1 MSANAQTFG
10 ISPPLYQNYDAH
22 TPFGNL
28 AAFKGKVLNLTLIKY
43 FNTVLVAGD
52 LLYPVFNIV
61 FFIVGVVLVVKIMLT
76 ILGLLKAKLVAG
88 TVADVFIDR
97 KRREIRNHLDANAP
111 QIDFLTNIVM
121 EALDS
126 QECMQRMMCEVSS
139 YVEQL
144 AKDQLFSNIADKIP
158 LDLLMPELRASKNGD
173 KCHRYKCGKL
183 PFEAKKSQ

>member
-1 MSANAQTFG
+1 MKS
-10 ISPPLYQNYDAH
+10 IL
-22 TPFGNL
+22 
-28 AAFKGKVLNLTLIKY
+28 KGVSC
-43 FNTVLVAGD
+43 AGD

-97 KRREIRNHLDANAP
+97 KRREIRNHLNEHAP

-144 AKDQLFSNIADKIP
+144 AKDQLLSNIADKIP
-158 LDLLMPELRASKNGD
+158 LDLLLPELRASKNGD

-183 PFEAKKSQ
+183 PYEAKKSQWSV